1 MSSNHTTRLPPI
13 QRSTDV
19 QWTQEAAFKRF
30 TADFGK
36 WWPIS
41 THSIGGDRVARIV
54 FECRVGGRIF
64 EELKDGRRYQWGTL
78 CAWDPPRRVAFSWH
92 PSKDAATAQDVEVTF
107 VAEANGSTRVV
118 LVSSGWERLGAGGAR
133 VRRAY
138 SLGWDGI
145 LAVFAERRT
154 FAVIAFGLLSHAIT
168 LCLTTPGRLEQEIDR
183 AGGRMPPA

>member
-1 MSSNHTTRLPPI
+1 VPWP
-13 QRSTDV
+13 
-19 QWTQEAAFKRF
+19 QEAAFKRF
-30 TADFGK
+30 TGDFDK
-36 WWPIS
+36 WWPSS

-78 CAWDPPRRVAFSWH
+78 RAWEPPRRVAFSWH
-92 PSKDAATAQDVEVTF
+92 LSKDAAEAQDVEVTF
-107 VAEANGSTRVV
+107 TAEPDGGTRVV
-118 LVSSGWERLGAGGAR
+118 LVSDGWEKLGSAATR
-133 VRRAY
+133 ARRAY

-154 FAVIAFGLLSHAIT
+154 FAVVAFGLLSHAVT
-168 LCLTTPGRLEQEIDR
+168 LFLKSTGRLEQEIDR

>member
-1 MSSNHTTRLPPI
+1 MSSDNSAQLPPI
-13 QRSTDV
+13 QRSIKV
-19 QWTQEAAFKRF
+19 QWTQQAAFERF

-36 WWPIS
+36 WWPSS

-78 CAWDPPRRVAFSWH
+78 RVWEPPRCVAFSWH
-92 PSKDAATAQDVEVTF
+92 PSKDADVAQDVEVTF
-107 VAEANGSTRVV
+107 NPEPGGSTRVI
-118 LVSSGWERLGAGGAR
+118 LVSSGWEKLGPAAKR
-133 VRRAY
+133 ERRAY

-145 LAVFAERRT
+145 LAVFAGRRT
-154 FAVIAFGLLSHAIT
+154 FAVILFGLLSHAVT
-168 LCLTTPGRLEQEIDR
+168 LFLKSTGRLEQEIDR

>member
-1 MSSNHTTRLPPI
+1 MSNDNSMPLPPI
-13 QRSTDV
+13 QRSINV

-30 TADFGK
+30 TTDFGK
-36 WWPIS
+36 WWPSS

-78 CAWDPPRRVAFSWH
+78 RVWEPPRRVAFSWH
-92 PSKDAATAQDVEVTF
+92 PSKDATAAQDVEVTF
-107 VAEANGSTRVV
+107 AAEPDSGTRVV
-118 LVSSGWERLGAGGAR
+118 LVSAGWEKLGSAGKR
-133 VRRAY
+133 ERRMY
-138 SLGWDGI
+138 SLGWGGI

-154 FAVIAFGLLSHAIT
+154 FAVIVFGLLSHAVT
-168 LCLTTPGRLEQEIDR
+168 LFLKTTGRLEQEIDR